1 VSAATGGD
9 AASRARAVLARGSR
23 SFALAGRLL
32 GEEERDRAAIVYA
45 FCRRA
50 DDAVDRAPAGEAAA
64 AVARL
69 CRELHDLYAGR
80 PTGDAVLDAFGEV
93 ARACGIPQSYP
104 AELLAGMEMDATGAR
119 YATVDDLLL
128 YCYRVAGTVGLMMC
142 HVLGLTDDRALPR
155 AVHLGLAMQLTNIC
169 RDVDEDWR
177 MGRLYLPG
185 DLLAAEGAPDLR
197 PGAAGGGFPAR
208 ARAPAARVIR
218 RLLDRA
224 AAYYRSADRGMI
236 DLPWRAALA
245 IRTARLV
252 YAAIGDRI
260 ADQDCDPTA
269 GRAVVPGG
277 CKLALV
283 ARAALLSSREA
294 PRRIRE
300 RGRAR
305 RPALTVQFGPDV
317 LRIEA

>member
-1 VSAATGGD
+1 RVLVRAAADPERLVPAAQPRRPHPRAVPGRRRHPPRGRRARGDQLGQGDRAPHRRRPRAGDVSAATGGD

-119 YATVDDLLL
+119 Y
-128 YCYRVAGTVGLMMC
+128 
-142 HVLGLTDDRALPR
+142 
-155 AVHLGLAMQLTNIC
+155 
-169 RDVDEDWR
+169 
-177 MGRLYLPG
+177 
-185 DLLAAEGAPDLR
+185 
-197 PGAAGGGFPAR
+197 
-208 ARAPAARVIR
+208 
-218 RLLDRA
+218 
-224 AAYYRSADRGMI
+224 
-236 DLPWRAALA
+236 
-245 IRTARLV
+245 
-252 YAAIGDRI
+252 
-260 ADQDCDPTA
+260 
-269 GRAVVPGG
+269 
-277 CKLALV
+277 
-283 ARAALLSSREA
+283 
-294 PRRIRE
+294 
-300 RGRAR
+300 
-305 RPALTVQFGPDV
+305 
-317 LRIEA
+317 